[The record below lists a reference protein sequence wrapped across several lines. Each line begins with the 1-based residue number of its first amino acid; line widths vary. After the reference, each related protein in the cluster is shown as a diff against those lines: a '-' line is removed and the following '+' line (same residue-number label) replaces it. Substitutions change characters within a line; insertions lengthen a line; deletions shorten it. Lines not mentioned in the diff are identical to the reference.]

1 MRVILDTNILIG
13 ALMTRA
19 TPPALL
25 YEAWKAGRFNL
36 VSSEVQLREF
46 ARVTRY
52 DTVKQF
58 ITASEAG
65 TLINEIRALAVV
77 IEKLPKVD
85 DISSDPADN
94 FLFATAQAGAAD
106 YLVTGD
112 KSGVLV
118 LKRHKNTRIITAR
131 KMVETLGL

>member
-1 MRVILDTNILIG
+1 MQVILDTNILIG

-36 VSSEVQLREF
+36 VSSEAQLREF

-52 DTVKQF
+52 DTVKKL

-65 TLINEIRALAVV
+65 TLINEIRALAIIV
-77 IEKLPKVD
+77 EKLPKV

-112 KSGVLV
+112 KSGVLAI
-118 LKRHKNTRIITAR
+118 KRHKNTRIVTAR
-131 KMVETLGL
+131 KMLETLGL

>member
-1 MRVILDTNILIG
+1 MLVILDTNILIG

-36 VSSEVQLREF
+36 VSSEAQLREF

-52 DTVKQF
+52 DTVKQL

-65 TLINEIRALAVV
+65 TLINEIRALAIIV
-77 IEKLPKVD
+77 EKLHKV

-94 FLFATAQAGAAD
+94 FLFATAQAAAAD

-112 KSGVLV
+112 KSGVLAI
-118 LKRHKNTRIITAR
+118 KRHKNTRIVTAR
-131 KMVETLGL
+131 KMVDTLDL

>member
-1 MRVILDTNILIG
+1 MLVILDTNILIG

-36 VSSEVQLREF
+36 VSSEAQLREF

-52 DTVKQF
+52 DTVKQL

-65 TLINEIRALAVV
+65 TLINEIRALAIIV
-77 IEKLPKVD
+77 EKLPKV

-112 KSGVLV
+112 KSGVLAI
-118 LKRHKNTRIITAR
+118 KRHKNTRIVTAR

>member
-1 MRVILDTNILIG
+1 MLVILDTNILIG

-36 VSSEVQLREF
+36 VSSEAQLREF

-52 DTVKQF
+52 DTVKKL

-65 TLINEIRALAVV
+65 TLINEIRALAIIV
-77 IEKLPKVD
+77 EKLPKV

-112 KSGVLV
+112 KSGVLAI
-118 LKRHKNTRIITAR
+118 KRHKNTRIVTAR
-131 KMVETLGL
+131 KMLETLGL